1 MSLGG
6 NVRLVISGAAP
17 LPVHVEDFLRVVTCA
32 PVVQGYGMISPI
44 FCSLCGSMARRVL
57 LIQCQCLSLHIVQ
70 EYTMIL
76 PMNRTLKT
84 VL

>member
-44 FCSLCGSMARRVL
+44 FCSLCGSMARS
-57 LIQCQCLSLHIVQ
+57 I
-70 EYTMIL
+70 
-76 PMNRTLKT
+76 P
-84 VL
+84 